1 MQETGLRNGAF
12 GADKFGLKN
21 LKTVHWNLGAPQL
34 YQYSL
39 AAGEAVL
46 SADGALCADTGEFTG
61 RSPKDKFTVRD
72 ATTDKNMWW
81 AGNQSITAD
90 QFSALH
96 ADFLKH
102 AEGMTLFAQDLYGGA
117 DPSFQIKTRVFTE
130 LAWHSLF
137 IRTLLI
143 RPETSVLR
151 DFVPE
156 LTIIDLPSFR
166 ADPKRHGVRSENVV
180 AIDFA
185 RKIVLIG
192 GSYYAG
198 EMKKS
203 VFTTLNYYLPAKGVL
218 PMHCSANVGPKGDT
232 AVFFGLSGT
241 GKTTLSADPNR
252 TLIGDDE
259 HGWGNDGVF
268 NFEGGCYA
276 KCIKLSKEAEPQIFA
291 ASSRFGAVLENVVL
305 GEDNRVPDFDDGSKT
320 ENTRSAYP
328 LDFIPNASR
337 TGRAGQ
343 PKNVVM
349 LAADAFGVLPPI
361 AKLSPAQAMY
371 HFLSGYTAKVAGT
384 ERGLGNEPQPEFSTC
399 FGSPFLPLDPSVYG
413 NMLREL
419 IAKHNVDC
427 WLVNTGWT
435 GGKFG
440 TGSRMPIKVTRALL
454 TAALDGSLRNVEFR
468 TDKYF
473 GFAVPTAL
481 PGVPSEIL
489 DPVNTWKDT
498 FLAQCRIPHRQV
510 LRLRGA
516 DGAAGRAERDPRSR
530 QHLEGQG
537 RVRQDRA
544 RAGRHVPEELC
555 QVRSPGRRRSPRRCA
570 GPEAR
575 GGVHGSKRLKGRL
588 DEPPFCLR
596 ATQAGVGSSE
606 INRLKRAARR
616 AALLAF
622 G

>member
-1 MQETGLRNGAF
+1 VQETGVRNGAY
-12 GADKFGLKN
+12 GADKFGLTN
-21 LKTVHWNLGAPQL
+21 LKAVNWNLGAPQL
-34 YQYSL
+34 YEHSL
-39 AAGEAVL
+39 RTGEAEL
-46 SADGALCADTGEFTG
+46 SADGALCADTGDFTG
-61 RSPKDKFTVRD
+61 RSPKDKFTVKD
-72 ATTDKNMWW
+72 ASTENMWW
-81 AGNQSITAD
+81 AGNQSITSE
-90 QFSALH
+90 QFEALYT
-96 ADFLKH
+96 DFKKH

-143 RPETSVLR
+143 RPEASALK

-156 LTIIDLPSFR
+156 LTIIDLPSFK
-166 ADPKRHGVRSENVV
+166 ADPKRHGCRSENVV

-203 VFTTLNYYLPAKGVL
+203 VFTTLNYYLPAKGVM
-218 PMHCSANVGPKGDT
+218 PMHCSANVGPDGDS
-232 AVFFGLSGT
+232 AIFFGLSGT
-241 GKTTLSADPNR
+241 GKTTLSADPKR

-259 HGWGNDGVF
+259 HGWGKDGIF

-276 KCIKLSKEAEPQIFA
+276 KTIKLSEEAEPAIYA
-291 ASSRFGAVLENVVL
+291 ASKRFGAVLENVVL
-305 GEDNRVPDFDDGSKT
+305 DENTRVPDFDDGSKT

-337 TGRAGQ
+337 TGRAPQ

-361 AKLSPAQAMY
+361 AKLTPAQAMY

-384 ERGLGNEPQPEFSTC
+384 ERGLGNDPEPEFSTC

-413 NMLREL
+413 NMLRDL

-435 GGKFG
+435 GGKYG
-440 TGSRMPIKVTRALL
+440 VGSRMPIKVTRALL
-454 TAALDGSLRNVEFR
+454 TAALNGSLRNVEFR

-481 PGVPSEIL
+481 DGVPSEIL
-489 DPVNTWKDT
+489 DPVNTWKDKAEFDT
-498 FLAQCRIPHRQV
+498 TARKLVGMFQKNFAKFEAQV
-510 LRLRGA
+510 
-516 DGAAGRAERDPRSR
+516 DAE
-530 QHLEGQG
+530 
-537 RVRQDRA
+537 V
-544 RAGRHVPEELC
+544 
-555 QVRSPGRRRSPRRCA
+555 
-570 GPEAR
+570 
-575 GGVHGSKRLKGRL
+575 
-588 DEPPFCLR
+588 
-596 ATQAGVGSSE
+596 
-606 INRLKRAARR
+606 RAAAPDVKM
-616 AALLAF
+616 AAE
-622 G
+622 

>member
-1 MQETGLRNGAF
+1 MQETGIRNGAF

-21 LKTVHWNLGAPQL
+21 LKRVHWNLGAPQL
-34 YQYSL
+34 YQYALS
-39 AAGEAVL
+39 AGEAVL
-46 SADGALCADTGEFTG
+46 SADGALCADTGDFTG

-72 ATTDKNMWW
+72 ATTDKDMWW
-81 AGNQSITAD
+81 AGNQSITSE
-90 QFSALH
+90 QFEALY

-143 RPETSVLR
+143 RPEASELR

-156 LTIIDLPSFR
+156 LTIIDMPSFR

-203 VFTTLNYYLPAKGVL
+203 VFTTLNYYLPAKGVM
-218 PMHCSANVGPKGDT
+218 PMHCSANVGPNGD
-232 AVFFGLSGT
+232 AAIFFGLSGT
-241 GKTTLSADPNR
+241 GKTTLSADPKR

-259 HGWGNDGVF
+259 HGWGTDGIF

-276 KCIKLSKEAEPQIFA
+276 KCIKLSQEAEPEIYA
-291 ASSRFGAVLENVVL
+291 ASKRFGAVLENVVL
-305 GEDNRVPDFDDGSKT
+305 DEDTRVPDFDDGSKT

-337 TGRAGQ
+337 TGRAGH

-361 AKLSPAQAMY
+361 AKLTPAQAMY

-384 ERGLGNEPQPEFSTC
+384 ETRPRLRAAAGHSRPASARRSC
-399 FGSPFLPLDPSVYG
+399 RCDPSVYG

-419 IAKHNVDC
+419 IAQHNVDC

-435 GGKFG
+435 GGKYG
-440 TGSRMPIKVTRALL
+440 TGRRMPIKATRALL
-454 TAALDGSLRNVEFR
+454 TAALDGSL
-468 TDKYF
+468 
-473 GFAVPTAL
+473 
-481 PGVPSEIL
+481 
-489 DPVNTWKDT
+489 
-498 FLAQCRIPHRQV
+498 AQRRIPHRHV
-510 LRLRGA
+510 FRLRGA
-516 DGAAGRAERDPRSR
+516 DRVAGRADRNPQPGQDLDR
-530 QHLEGQG
+530 QG

-544 RAGRHVPEELC
+544 GAGRHVPQEFR
-555 QVRSPGRRRSPRRCA
+555 QVRERTSTPTSAPRL
-570 GPEAR
+570 PM
-575 GGVHGSKRLKGRL
+575 
-588 DEPPFCLR
+588 
-596 ATQAGVGSSE
+596 
-606 INRLKRAARR
+606 
-616 AALLAF
+616 
-622 G
+622 

>member
-1 MQETGLRNGAF
+1 MQETGIRNGAF

-21 LKTVHWNLGAPQL
+21 LKRVHWNLQAPQL

-39 AAGEAVL
+39 SAGEAVL
-46 SADGALCADTGEFTG
+46 SADGALCADTGDFTG

-81 AGNQSITAD
+81 AGNQSITSD
-90 QFSALH
+90 QFEALY

-117 DPSFQIKTRVFTE
+117 DPNFQIKTRVFTE

-143 RPETSVLR
+143 RPETAVLR
-151 DFVPE
+151 HFVPE
-156 LTIIDLPSFR
+156 LTIIDMPTFR

-198 EMKKS
+198 EIKKS
-203 VFTTLNYYLPAKGVL
+203 VFTTLNYYLPEKGVM
-218 PMHCSANVGPKGDT
+218 PMHCSANVGPKGDS
-232 AVFFGLSGT
+232 AIFFGLSGT
-241 GKTTLSADPNR
+241 GKTTLSADPKR

-259 HGWGNDGVF
+259 HGWGADGVF

-276 KCIKLSKEAEPQIFA
+276 KCIKLSKEAEPEIYA
-291 ASSRFGAVLENVVL
+291 ASKRFGAVLENVVL
-305 GEDNRVPDFDDGSKT
+305 DEDTRVPDFDDGSKT

-337 TGRAGQ
+337 TGRAGH

-384 ERGLGNEPQPEFSTC
+384 ERGLGTEPQPEFSTC

-419 IAKHNVDC
+419 IARHNVDC

-489 DPVNTWKDT
+489 NPVNTWKDK
-498 FLAQCRIPHRQV
+498 
-510 LRLRGA
+510 
-516 DGAAGRAERDPRSR
+516 AEFDKT
-530 QHLEGQG
+530 
-537 RVRQDRA
+537 A
-544 RAGRHVPEELC
+544 RALVGMFQKNFAKFEA
-555 QVRSPGRRRSPRRCA
+555 QVDA
-570 GPEAR
+570 D
-575 GGVHGSKRLKGRL
+575 V
-588 DEPPFCLR
+588 
-596 ATQAGVGSSE
+596 
-606 INRLKRAARR
+606 RAAAPDVKL
-616 AALLAF
+616 AAE
-622 G
+622 

>member
-1 MQETGLRNGAF
+1 MQETGMHNGAF

-21 LKTVHWNLGAPQL
+21 LKGVHWNLGAPQL

-39 AAGEAVL
+39 G
-46 SADGALCADTGEFTG
+46 GG
-61 RSPKDKFTVRD
+61 RSRAVGRRRALRGYRRIHRAAVPKDKFTVRD
-72 ATTDKNMWW
+72 ATTDKKMWW
-81 AGNQSITAD
+81 AGNQSITSD
-90 QFSALH
+90 QFEALYQ
-96 ADFLKH
+96 DFLKH
-102 AEGMTLFAQDLYGGA
+102 AEGKTLFAQDLYGGA
-117 DPSFQIKTRVFTE
+117 DPSFSIKTRVFTE

-143 RPETSVLR
+143 RPEAIELAN
-151 DFVPE
+151 FVPE
-156 LTIIDLPSFR
+156 LTIIDMPSFR

-203 VFTTLNYYLPAKGVL
+203 VFTTLNYYLPEKGVM

-232 AVFFGLSGT
+232 AIFFGLSGT
-241 GKTTLSADPNR
+241 GKTTLSADPKR

-259 HGWGNDGVF
+259 HGWGRDGVF

-276 KCIKLSKEAEPQIFA
+276 KCIKLSKEAEPEIYA
-291 ASSRFGAVLENVVL
+291 ASKRFGAVLENVVL
-305 GEDNRVPDFDDGSKT
+305 DEDTREPDFDDGSKT

-337 TGRAGQ
+337 TGRAPQ

-413 NMLREL
+413 NMLRDL
-419 IAKHNVDC
+419 IARARCRLLAGQYRLDRRQIRHRQPHADQGDARAAHRGARR
-427 WLVNTGWT
+427 LV
-435 GGKFG
+435 
-440 TGSRMPIKVTRALL
+440 
-454 TAALDGSLRNVEFR
+454 
-468 TDKYF
+468 
-473 GFAVPTAL
+473 
-481 PGVPSEIL
+481 
-489 DPVNTWKDT
+489 
-498 FLAQCRIPHRQV
+498 AQRRIPHRQIF
-510 LRLRGA
+510 RLCGA
-516 DGAAGRAERDPRSR
+516 DRAAGRTERNPQSG

-537 RVRQDRA
+537 RVRQDRP

-555 QVRSPGRRRSPRRCA
+555 QVRSAGRCRRPRRRA
-570 GPEAR
+570 GSEAR
-575 GGVHGSKRLKGRL
+575 GGVT
-588 DEPPFCLR
+588 P
-596 ATQAGVGSSE
+596 TYV
-606 INRLKRAARR
+606 
-616 AALLAF
+616 
-622 G
+622 